1 VPLPGPPLGAS
12 GVGSKVGTLGG
23 TGKEGRKN
31 GKSDDE
37 GACARPSLHRVAW
50 ESASPRRENR
60 ARGKGH
66 LRIRKHQT
74 SHAIVQFTV
83 SPGMVMF
90 SQLHTQSARR
100 KGGRCTRYGSA
111 GGGKEGEWRRKAERG
126 CWVPP
131 RGRAV
136 QGPSEATGQR
146 GGRVVALQ
154 PAAPETAGTLLYYLR
169 PGPCGDDG

>member
-111 GGGKEGEWRRKAERG
+111 GGGERG
-126 CWVPP
+126 NGG
-131 RGRAV
+131 GR
-136 QGPSEATGQR
+136 QR
-146 GGRVVALQ
+146 GAVGCRRVAELYKGHRRRRVNGGAGGCASTSGARDCRDSTVLPPPGALW
-154 PAAPETAGTLLYYLR
+154 
-169 PGPCGDDG
+169 